1 MRTDRPL
8 LLLTA
13 VAIVCF
19 TSAAR
24 AQDRGEDVVR
34 IRTRAVFV
42 DALVKDKRT
51 GQPVRDLTREDFQ
64 LFDDGKPRD
73 LTYFSR
79 EGEARERPL
88 ALVIALDLWGGRSF
102 SYLKKAEV
110 AEQLVAAVRKL
121 SPEDEV
127 GVLLMWAEE
136 ERKDSGL
143 FLGKCQMVEA
153 PTRDREKTAAALR
166 AVPPRATQLEAFY
179 KSLPATRPNIS
190 GSVGAPTGVS
200 QGGLACASDEVSRL
214 EAGERGKNARV
225 VTIVLT
231 DDLVPFDLDDRTEST
246 RKLLSSGVTL
256 SGLLMGDMS
265 FADKIFFGIAKPYV
279 RALGSGFSSVDYL
292 AKQTGGEA
300 VRVHRPDEFA
310 GAVERLIDG
319 LAARYSIGFTLAE
332 GERDDGRLHKLEVK
346 VKARDARGKER
357 KLSVS
362 ARRGYYVPGTG
373 SGASAVK

>member
-1 MRTDRPL
+1 MRTDRL
-8 LLLTA
+8 ALRLTA
-13 VAIVCF
+13 VAILCL

-24 AQDRGEDVVR
+24 AQERGEDVVR

-51 GQPVRDLTREDFQ
+51 GQPVRDLAREDFQ
-64 LFDDGKPRD
+64 VFDDGRQRD

-79 EGEARERPL
+79 EGDARERPL

-110 AEQLVAAVRKL
+110 AEQLVAAVNKL

-127 GVLLMWAEE
+127 GVMLMWAEE
-136 ERKDSGL
+136 ERKGSDL
-143 FLGKCQMVEA
+143 FLGKCQMVNA
-153 PTRDREKTAAALR
+153 LTRDREKTAAALR
-166 AVPPRATQLEAFY
+166 AVPPRATELEAYY

-190 GSVGAPTGVS
+190 GPIGPPAGVS
-200 QGGLACASDEVSRL
+200 QGGLACASDEVTRL
-214 EAGERGKNARV
+214 GAGERANARV
-225 VTIVLT
+225 VMIALT
-231 DDLVPFDLDDRTEST
+231 DDLVPFDLDDRTEAT
-246 RKLLSSGVTL
+246 RRLLSGGVTV

-265 FADKIFFGIAKPYV
+265 FADKIFFGITKPYV

-300 VRVHRPDEFA
+300 VRVNRPGEFA
-310 GAVERLIDG
+310 GAVERLIEG
-319 LAARYSIGFTLAE
+319 LASRYSLGFTLAE

-357 KLSVS
+357 KLSVR
-362 ARRGYYVPGTG
+362 ARRGYYVPGTRG
-373 SGASAVK
+373 GAPAVK